1 MDGLLRDAG
10 IGYNAGF
17 FSLSVLTPCQRNT
30 YSLHVTITCTTD
42 SLLVR
47 SHVPVGDRHFIVIS
61 IIDLAERIT
70 IFSSQ
75 EATTANVH

>member
-1 MDGLLRDAG
+1 MDELLRDAG
-10 IGYNAGF
+10 IGYNGGV
-17 FSLSVLTPCQRNT
+17 FSLSVLAPCQRNT

-47 SHVPVGDRHFIVIS
+47 SHAPVGDRHFTAIS
-61 IIDLAERIT
+61 IIDVAERIT

-75 EATTANVH
+75 EAMTVNVH